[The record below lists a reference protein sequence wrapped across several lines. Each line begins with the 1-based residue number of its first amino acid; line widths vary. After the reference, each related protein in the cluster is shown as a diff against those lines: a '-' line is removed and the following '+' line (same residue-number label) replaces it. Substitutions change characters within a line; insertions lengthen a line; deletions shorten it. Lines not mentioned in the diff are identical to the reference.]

1 MADGAHGVRADA
13 AGETRYRVTMEAART
28 DHDAASAAS
37 AARSA
42 QIRSEQVR
50 TVYLH
55 SPTTTIGSLVAG
67 VTLVAV
73 MWSRVSHAVLVGWL
87 IVLGL
92 HQALRVYH
100 YRSYLGAGTEGQQ
113 SVRWGRLYVVAA
125 ATAGVIWGSA
135 GVLMFVPDSL
145 AHQAMLVLIL
155 FGIATVSMG
164 SLSAFAPAF
173 YALVLLAMFPI
184 IARMLTDDGPA
195 RIYLAIPGIIVLAVV
210 LSFGRTINRIITEW
224 QMKRLEN
231 LGLIEELR
239 AQKAIADE
247 ARQAAEAAN
256 RSKTQFFA
264 AASHDLRQP
273 LHAMGLFA
281 AALHEK
287 IRDPEVLNI
296 VHNIDA
302 SMAALEGLFN
312 ELLDISKIDS
322 GVIRPKL
329 THFPLAQVFD
339 RLRGEFAAEAQAKG
353 LKLVVRGG
361 EHVVESDAV
370 LLERI
375 VRNLLGNAIRY
386 TSEGE
391 VGLEAAPAN
400 GSLRIE
406 VRDTGLGIR
415 AEDQQRIFEEFVQ
428 LANPGRTSRKG
439 LGLGLSIVR
448 RLCDLLGYEM
458 RLASEPGK
466 GSTFGFELP
475 RGVQSEIARREVPAP
490 GSRADLS
497 GRLVVV
503 IDDEAAIVEGMRV
516 LLSGWGIEVIGSATG
531 DEVVEAVHAKER
543 MPDAIIADYRLGGGV
558 VGTDVIE
565 RLRRELD
572 PEIPAILV
580 TGSTGPERVS
590 EADAKRYDLLLKPVN
605 PEALR
610 EAISRKMRP
619 S

>member
-1 MADGAHGVRADA
+1 VAHGARGVRSA
-13 AGETRYRVTMEAART
+13 AGEARHGLIMEPARIERGQGN
-28 DHDAASAAS
+28 ASVG
-37 AARSA
+37 RMA

-55 SPTTTIGSLVAG
+55 SPTTTVGSLVAG
-67 VTLVAV
+67 VALVAV
-73 MWSRVSHAVLVGWL
+73 MWSRVSHVVLLGWL
-87 IVLGL
+87 LVLGL

-100 YRSYLGAGTEGQQ
+100 YRSYLAAGAEGQQ
-113 SVRWGRLYVVAA
+113 SERWGKLYIMAA
-125 ATAGVIWGSA
+125 AAAGVIWGSA

-173 YALVLLAMFPI
+173 YSLVLLALFPI
-184 IARMLTDDGPA
+184 IARMLTDEGPA
-195 RIYLAIPGIIVLAVV
+195 RIYLAIPGIIVLCVV
-210 LSFGRTINRIITEW
+210 LSFGRTVNRIIGEW

-231 LGLIEELR
+231 VELIEELR
-239 AQKAIADE
+239 AQKAIAE
-247 ARQAAEAAN
+247 HAQQAAEAAN

-281 AALHEK
+281 SALHERIK
-287 IRDPEVLNI
+287 DPEVLNI
-296 VHNIDA
+296 VQSINT
-302 SMAALEGLFN
+302 SVAALEGLFN

-322 GVIRPKL
+322 GVIKPHL
-329 THFPLAQVFD
+329 THFPLDQVFA
-339 RLRGEFAAEAQAKG
+339 RLQDEFAAEAQAKG
-353 LKLVVRGG
+353 LRLIVAGG
-361 EHVVESDAV
+361 GGHVVESDAL

-386 TSEGE
+386 TSVGE
-391 VGLEAAPAN
+391 IGLEATPAN
-400 GSLRIE
+400 GSLRIA
-406 VRDTGLGIR
+406 VRDTGAGIR
-415 AEDQQRIFEEFVQ
+415 PQDQQRIFEEFVQ
-428 LANPGRTSRKG
+428 LSNPGRTSRKG
-439 LGLGLSIVR
+439 LGLGLSIVQ
-448 RLCDLLGYEM
+448 RLCALLGYEI
-458 RLASEPGK
+458 RLASEPGR
-466 GSTFGFELP
+466 GSTFSFEVP
-475 RGVQSEIARREVPAP
+475 RGVEGKVARHDVAAP
-490 GSRADLS
+490 GMPADLS

-503 IDDEAAIVEGMRV
+503 IDDEFAIVEGMRV

-531 DEVVEAVHAKER
+531 DDVVQAVHSKER
-543 MPDAIIADYRLGGGV
+543 MPDLIIADYRLAGGA
-558 VGTDVIE
+558 VGTDVVE

-610 EAISRKMRP
+610 EAIKRKLQR